1 MTRDGGDGGGL
12 AWWEAQFSPRA
23 PTDALSFRG
32 AFFPA
37 LLRVCEAQ
45 ELPPELS
52 MDELRVLVRF
62 CLGDAARR
70 DDTVSKQDV
79 RLPLRRTGRVSSP
92 TDSFSLSL
100 YLCMRQ
106 FLWFLA
112 RFGPLE
118 QSIHKV
124 RADLRSKRLTSGTD
138 ARTRSLSSWPT
149 SA

>member
-23 PTDALSFRG
+23 ATDALSFRG
-32 AFFPA
+32 AFVPA

-70 DDTVSKQDV
+70 DDTVPKQDV
-79 RLPLRRTGRVSSP
+79 RLSS
-92 TDSFSLSL
+92 SH
-100 YLCMRQ
+100 R
-106 FLWFLA
+106 A
-112 RFGPLE
+112 RL
-118 QSIHKV
+118 
-124 RADLRSKRLTSGTD
+124 
-138 ARTRSLSSWPT
+138 LSS
-149 SA
+149 